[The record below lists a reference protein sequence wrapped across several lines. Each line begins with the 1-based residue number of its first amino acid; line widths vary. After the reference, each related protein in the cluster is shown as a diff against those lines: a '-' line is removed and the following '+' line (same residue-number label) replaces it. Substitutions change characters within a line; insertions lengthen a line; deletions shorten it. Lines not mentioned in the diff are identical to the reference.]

1 MARATLLFTL
11 LLGVLF
17 SLVFLFN
24 SINSSNCLLKPTC
37 PSEIYCHG
45 KLLHT
50 IQMAKIFPDS
60 KTFVDMKM
68 KQNSTQILKLFY
80 ELLQKTCNHPT
91 VDDLKKF
98 VEANFEPAGSEFE
111 EWEPSDWHA
120 SPRFLEKIDDRGL
133 KKWAEELHDLWK
145 HLGRKMKEDVYKNS
159 HLYSIIPVPHP
170 VVVPGGRFR
179 EFYYWDS
186 YWIVR
191 GLLLSE
197 MYDTVKGMLN
207 NFVSIVDR
215 YGLIPNGGR
224 NYYTMRSQ
232 PPLFIAMVDSYLE
245 FTNDTEFL
253 GKNIKYLEKEFLF
266 WIKNRKIEVSKNGR
280 NYTLCQYRDNSSG
293 PRPESY
299 REDVETAQFFE
310 TEDRNR
316 FYSELK
322 SAAESGWDFSSRWFI
337 NDKGK
342 NQGNLTDIKI
352 KSIVPVDLNAIIYW
366 NAKLLSKF
374 FKILNRPKEAEVYE
388 KISDKWLEA
397 VDAILWDPELGAWL
411 DYDLLNNKKRDY
423 VYPSNLSPL
432 WTNCYPADKKSDYTE
447 KVVNYM
453 IKRKVLDNLG
463 GVPASLEHTGEQW
476 DYPNAWP
483 PHQYIIIMGLENANT
498 TVTKRFAFEL
508 AEKWVQNNYKAYTQT
523 KAMYEKYDATVVG
536 GHGGGGEYEVQLGF
550 GWTNGVIM
558 ELLDR
563 YGGQLVVVRKDETSS
578 PQQTLA
584 KNAGVTYSSNHF
596 GPIFTLLLAF
606 GATLTAGCIGAV
618 VYAKR
623 HSPWPDKSKYMK
635 IPGASNL

>member
-1 MARATLLFTL
+1 MARANLLFIL
-11 LLGVLF
+11 LLAVLF
-17 SLVFLFN
+17 SLVSSSN
-24 SINSSNCLLKPTC
+24 SINKNALTRTC
-37 PSEIYCHG
+37 PSEIYCYG
-45 KLLHT
+45 KLLHQ

-68 KQNSTQILKLFY
+68 KQNSTQILKQFN
-80 ELLQKTCNHPT
+80 ELLMQKTCHPS
-91 VDDLKKF
+91 VDDLKNF
-98 VEANFEPAGSEFE
+98 LAAHFEPAGSEFE

-120 SPRFLEKIDDRGL
+120 SPKFLEKIDDRGL
-133 KKWAEELHDLWK
+133 KKWAEQLHELWK

-159 HLYSIIPVPHP
+159 NLYSIIPVPNP
-170 VVVPGGRFR
+170 VIVPGGRFR

-191 GLLLSE
+191 GLLYSE

-224 NYYTMRSQ
+224 IYYMMRSQ
-232 PPLFIAMVDSYLE
+232 PPLFIPMVDSYLE

-253 GKNIKYLEKEFLF
+253 EKNIKSLEKEFLF
-266 WIKNRKIEVSKNGR
+266 WMKNRTIVVSKDGR
-280 NYTLCQYRDNSSG
+280 NYTLCQYHDHTSG

-299 REDVETAQFFE
+299 REDVESAQFINKA
-310 TEDRNR
+310 EDKDR

-322 SAAESGWDFSSRWFI
+322 SAAESGLDFSSRWFI
-337 NDKGK
+337 NDQGT
-342 NQGNLTDIKI
+342 NQGNLTDLKI
-352 KSIVPVDLNAIIYW
+352 KLIVPVDLNAIIYW

-397 VDAILWDPELGAWL
+397 VDEILWHPEVGAWL
-411 DYDLLNNKKRDY
+411 DYDLLNKKKRDY

-432 WTNCYPADKKSDYTE
+432 WTNCYPADKKNDYTD
-447 KVVNYM
+447 KVIKYIV
-453 IKRKVLDNLG
+453 KRKVLENLG

-498 TVTKRFAFEL
+498 TETKGLAFEL
-508 AEKWVQNNYKAYTQT
+508 AERWVQSNYKAYLPH

-550 GWTNGVIM
+550 GWSNGVIL

-563 YGGQLVVVRKDETSS
+563 YGARLVGKERYDGA
-578 PQQTLA
+578 QQTSA
-584 KNAGVTYSSNHF
+584 MMNTGVTYSSNHF
-596 GPIFTLLLAF
+596 GPVFTLLLAF

-635 IPGASNL
+635 IPRASDL